1 MKKKN
6 RMILIICVIVAV
18 IAIAAAALYYF
29 VFRNSSGGDA
39 NNVAYVDSVSM
50 LAGLGSGTG
59 VQNRFSGVVESQ
71 ETTKVEKSADKT
83 IKEIFV
89 SAGDEVAA
97 GAPLFEYDTED
108 TALKLEQER
117 INLESIQND
126 ITGYYNQIAEL
137 QKEKN
142 KASADEQLNYTMQI
156 QTAQTNAKRAE
167 YNKRAKEAE
176 IETLEN
182 DLTNAT
188 VTSPMDGIIQE
199 VNENTTYDNMGN
211 PKPFMTIMASG
222 EYRVKGKVNEQ
233 NVWNLS
239 EGQPVIIRSRTDEN
253 MTWTG
258 TISKI
263 DTSNTYAN
271 TDSSGSVTYI
281 GGSGEGGQTSTSYA
295 FYVTPDSSSDFML
308 GQHVFIEL
316 DNGQEN
322 AKEGLWISAMYLEL
336 EDNDAYAWVA
346 GANNRLERRH
356 LTLGDYDSGMDEYQ
370 ILDGLTAEDYIA
382 FPGNLLHEGMECV
395 LNDGTHTNSSQDTDS
410 MDLNGIDGMDG
421 SDLGAG
427 DMLPS
432 DDSMITDDGAAVD
445 DGMITDDSAAVDDGM
460 ITDDSAAVDDGII
473 TDDGSVTNDS
483 SMMDDGPMAATQAE

>member
-1 MKKKN
+1 
-6 RMILIICVIVAV
+6 MILIICVIVAV

-59 VQNRFSGVVESQ
+59 VQNRFFRRCGIPGDNQ
-71 ETTKVEKSADKT
+71 GGKKARTKPSKK
-83 IKEIFV
+83 FLFLP
-89 SAGDEVAA
+89 DEVAA

-263 DTSNTYAN
+263 DTSNTYAS

-322 AKEGLWISAMYLEL
+322 AKRGCGSPPCTWSWKTMTPTPGLPEPTIALS
-336 EDNDAYAWVA
+336 
-346 GANNRLERRH
+346 GG
-356 LTLGDYDSGMDEYQ
+356 TL
-370 ILDGLTAEDYIA
+370 
-382 FPGNLLHEGMECV
+382 H
-395 LNDGTHTNSSQDTDS
+395 
-410 MDLNGIDGMDG
+410 
-421 SDLGAG
+421 
-427 DMLPS
+427 
-432 DDSMITDDGAAVD
+432 
-445 DGMITDDSAAVDDGM
+445 
-460 ITDDSAAVDDGII
+460 
-473 TDDGSVTNDS
+473 
-483 SMMDDGPMAATQAE
+483 